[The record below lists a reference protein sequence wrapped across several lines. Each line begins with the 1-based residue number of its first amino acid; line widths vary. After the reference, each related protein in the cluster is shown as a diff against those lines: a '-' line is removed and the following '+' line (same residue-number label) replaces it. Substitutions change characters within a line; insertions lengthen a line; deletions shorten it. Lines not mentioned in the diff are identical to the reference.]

1 MHSTR
6 KRSVR
11 LFGASVLLVGGIGV
25 PVLFGAE
32 GAQAAVCGTADA
44 TGVSCTMTGTFVLGA
59 GALGL
64 TPPASLGWAG
74 PVTGVDQAFADLT
87 AADQTYLVNDSSG
100 AGAGWSVSISA
111 TPFTLSTDA
120 ATILADATT
129 FQTNG
134 SVTDET
140 DVTSPTA
147 ACSAATACTLPTN
160 GTVYPVDITTVAGV
174 APPADIFTIYD
185 AAAATGLGSI
195 VIGGSTAANPVGW
208 WLNVPANTLA
218 GTYTST
224 ITMAIVDAP

>member
-100 AGAGWSVSISA
+100 AGAGWSVSVSA
-111 TPFTLSTDA
+111 TPFTLTTSDT
-120 ATILADATT
+120 TLPLAGT

-140 DVTSPTA
+140 DLTSPTA
-147 ACSAATACTLPTN
+147 SCSAATACTLPTN
-160 GTVYPVDITTVAGV
+160 GTIYPVDITTVAGV
-174 APPADIFTIYD
+174 APAGDIFTIYD
-185 AAAATGLGSI
+185 AAAGTGLGSI
-195 VIGGSTAANPVGW
+195 IIGGSTEANPVGW